1 MISFNVPPVV
11 GGEEIFIADAIKS
24 HKICGDGK
32 YTKLCNQWLEEKTGT
47 KKLPEEKTKEKEK
60 APIKK
65 KTVVR
70 KKKIEK

>member
-47 KKLPEEKTKEKEK
+47 KKALLT
-60 APIKK
+60 
-65 KTVVR
+65 TS
-70 KKKIEK
+70 